1 MSAAA
6 AAATAIR
13 REVQAHG
20 FSWEKSLLALYGA
33 TEEEIKS
40 IPYCSKIDLPAAYN
54 RITNCDLS
62 IKTSCSKNAVC
73 MGDCLRVYDAIA
85 AGTPLHLT
93 TVFYAQN
100 DAAKTKALTEVL
112 EVDLTN
118 SLSVLFGTLTREQL
132 LTLDQ
137 RVKAVPQKRK
147 PTPEEYTAMY
157 ALRDTLQPL
166 SGALHLD
173 IKCNSQQSRLQCS
186 FNRFQT
192 FLEANPTRVIAR
204 SSTPT
209 LHGKELLASVAS
221 GRRQFK
227 KAPIPSSSTADQTAS
242 PPEASV

>member
-6 AAATAIR
+6 AAVTTLR

-20 FSWEKSLLALYGA
+20 FSWEKNLLALYGA
-33 TEEEIKS
+33 TADEIKAIS
-40 IPYCSKIDLPAAYN
+40 YCSKVDLPAAYN

-62 IKTSCSKNAVC
+62 IKTSCSKNAIG

-93 TVFYAQN
+93 TVFYRQD
-100 DAAKTKALTEVL
+100 DAAKSKILTEVL

-118 SLSVLFGTLTREQL
+118 SLSVLFGTLTRDQL

-147 PTPEEYTAMY
+147 PTPEEYTSMY
-157 ALRDTLQPL
+157 TLRNELQSL

-192 FLEANPTRVIAR
+192 FLEANPTRIITR
-204 SSTPT
+204 STTPI
-209 LHGKELLASVAS
+209 LHGKEVLASVAG
-221 GRRQFK
+221 GRRVFRSK
-227 KAPIPSSSTADQTAS
+227 ET
-242 PPEASV
+242 

>member
-1 MSAAA
+1 MAAA
-6 AAATAIR
+6 AAAVR
-13 REVQAHG
+13 REVQRHG

-54 RITNCDLS
+54 RVNSCDLS
-62 IKTSCSKNAVC
+62 IKTSCSKNAIC
-73 MGDCLRVYDAIA
+73 MGDCLRVYDAVA
-85 AGTPLHLT
+85 TGTPLHLT
-93 TVFYAQN
+93 TVFYVQD
-100 DAAKTKALTEVL
+100 DASKTKTLTEVV
-112 EVDLTN
+112 EVDLTD
-118 SLSVLFGTLTREQL
+118 SLSVLFGTLTRDQIL
-132 LTLDQ
+132 SLDQ
-137 RVKAVPQKRK
+137 LVKAVPQKRK

-192 FLEANPTRVIAR
+192 FLEANPTRIIAR

-209 LHGKELLASVAS
+209 LHGKEVLASVAS
-221 GRRQFK
+221 GRRVFK
-227 KAPIPSSSTADQTAS
+227 KT
-242 PPEASV
+242 

>member
-1 MSAAA
+1 MTATAAA
-6 AAATAIR
+6 AAIR
-13 REVQAHG
+13 HEVQRHG
-20 FSWEKSLLALYGA
+20 FSCEKNLLALYGA
-33 TEEEIKS
+33 TEDEIKS
-40 IPYCSKIDLPAAYN
+40 ISYCSKIDLPAAYN
-54 RITNCDLS
+54 RINSCDVS

-73 MGDCLRVYDAIA
+73 MGDCLRVYDAVA

-93 TVFYAQN
+93 TVFYTQ
-100 DAAKTKALTEVL
+100 DDTTKMKTLTEVV
-112 EVDLTN
+112 EVDLTD
-118 SLSVLFGTLTREQL
+118 SLSVLFGSLTRDQIQS
-132 LTLDQ
+132 LD
-137 RVKAVPQKRK
+137 RLVKAVPQRRK

-166 SGALHLD
+166 SGAIHLD

-192 FLEANPTRVIAR
+192 LLANNTARIIAR

-209 LHGKELLASVAS
+209 LHGKEVLASVAS